1 MEQNKNRLSKSEFKT
16 FLKLLD
22 FLNEGII
29 VIDKK
34 QHITYLNKYAENILK
49 QKYEDVENKHFSEVI
64 KDNYLYSIISHN
76 YTQDAKEE
84 IFIGDKK
91 FLVKIYH
98 IDDKK
103 FIHLTDITPFEVY
116 KQAKKDFVSNVSHE
130 LKTPI
135 AVLKGVIETLYNEEQ
150 DINKKKFL
158 QMALKRIN
166 QMDSL
171 INDLLIIARLESQ
184 EYKVI
189 KTPLKLKALIIS
201 VYEDLYPLIK
211 EKNIEFINHVPEN
224 LILEADENK
233 MLILLK
239 NLIENAIKYNK
250 EGGKVE
256 INAYKTKNNYIVIEV
271 KDTGIGIPKKSLPLI
286 FERFYRVDKSRSR
299 NVGGTGLGLSI
310 VKHIA
315 EAHKGKVK
323 VESELGKGST
333 FKVFLPAKAKG

>member
-1 MEQNKNRLSKSEFKT
+1 MDTGKAKLSKGEFKT

-29 VIDKK
+29 VIDKNQK
-34 QHITYLNKYAENILK
+34 ITYLNKYAENILNI
-49 QKYEDVENKHFSEVI
+49 KYDDVANKHFSEVI

-76 YTQDAKEE
+76 YTHDTKEE
-84 IFIGDKK
+84 IILNDKK

-135 AVLKGVIETLYNEEQ
+135 AVLKGVMETLYNEEN
-150 DINKKKFL
+150 DENKKKFL

-189 KTPLKLKALIIS
+189 KTPLKLRALINS

-211 EKNIEFINHVPEN
+211 EKNIQFKNNVPEE
-224 LILEADENK
+224 IIIEADENK

-250 EGGKVE
+250 ENGSVE
-256 INAYKTKNNYIVIEV
+256 VNASENNKYHIIEV
-271 KDTGIGIPKKSLPLI
+271 KDTGIGIPKNSLPLI

-315 EAHKGKVK
+315 EAHKGKVA
-323 VESELGKGST
+323 VESQLGKGSI
-333 FKVFLPAKAKG
+333 FRVYIPKK